1 MPGKTPELLP
11 CPFCGGSE
19 LLAIRYWGG
28 YRVKCLRCG
37 CESGYY
43 STEDKAMDAWNRRA
57 QLKPEP
63 LTLEKQLAAADCCNT
78 ACPHYS
84 KGNCPAAGGC
94 GGFEAKPEGT
104 NERQKT
110 S

>member
-1 MPGKTPELLP
+1 MPDKTPELLP
-11 CPFCGGSE
+11 CPHCPESE
-19 LLAIRYWGG
+19 LEIVGYWGG
-28 YRVKCLRCG
+28 YRVKCWGCG

-43 STEDKAMDAWNRRA
+43 GTAENAMDAWNRRA
-57 QLKPEP
+57 QPKPEP
-63 LTLEKQLAAADCCNT
+63 QEGEPEVEIAAADCCNT

-104 NERQKT
+104 DE
-110 S
+110 